1 MSKIGR
7 LISNHYNT
15 NRVTG
20 IYNESLAY
28 LLGNLEEILK
38 SSSVR
43 NFLEVAKQ
51 GGQGFI
57 LNSVIL
63 GDVWASSLFSLPQW
77 EKFAFVFG
85 PIKVCCALRDS
96 NPKPLIYLWCS
107 YWGVPN
113 SNPNG
118 VNVIFHVLKNYHLFL
133 LCISSNFME
142 FHL

>member
-20 IYNESLAY
+20 IYNETLAY

-38 SSSVR
+38 SSNSVR
-43 NFLEVAKQ
+43 NFLKVAKQ

-63 GDVWASSLFSLPQW
+63 GDVWASSLFSPSTVG
-77 EKFAFVFG
+77 K
-85 PIKVCCALRDS
+85 IRLR
-96 NPKPLIYLWCS
+96 
-107 YWGVPN
+107 
-113 SNPNG
+113 
-118 VNVIFHVLKNYHLFL
+118 FL
-133 LCISSNFME
+133 DL
-142 FHL
+142 

>member
-63 GDVWASSLFSLPQW
+63 GDVWASSLFSPSTVG
-77 EKFAFVFG
+77 K
-85 PIKVCCALRDS
+85 IRLRFWTYKS
-96 NPKPLIYLWCS
+96 
-107 YWGVPN
+107 
-113 SNPNG
+113 
-118 VNVIFHVLKNYHLFL
+118 L
-133 LCISSNFME
+133 LRVTGFEPETSKLLMM
-142 FHL
+142 

>member
-20 IYNESLAY
+20 IYNETLAY

-77 EKFAFVFG
+77 EKFAFFFG
-85 PIKVCCALRDS
+85 PLLRVMGFEPETS
-96 NPKPLIYLWCS
+96 K
-107 YWGVPN
+107 
-113 SNPNG
+113 
-118 VNVIFHVLKNYHLFL
+118 L
-133 LCISSNFME
+133 LMT
-142 FHL
+142 